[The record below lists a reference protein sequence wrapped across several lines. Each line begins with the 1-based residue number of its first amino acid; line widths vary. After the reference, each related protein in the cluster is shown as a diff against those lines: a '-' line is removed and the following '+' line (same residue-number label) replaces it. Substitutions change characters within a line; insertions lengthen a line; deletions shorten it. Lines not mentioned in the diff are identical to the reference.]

1 MAVVELQRTRTEIL
15 LSKQA
20 RCSTK
25 KKLSGHERVLQVL
38 VPDDRHA
45 FVGPAAQQATAP
57 PCTAATA
64 DPRGRQ
70 RRAAEDGHGASGE
83 PDEGGYRQI
92 LEPGLEPVEA
102 DAREQVVLAGGG
114 GGSGRRH
121 GGACQGDAGAT
132 GGGRQRAGPGRRH
145 AANSTTADAAGLG
158 GGPVEGLGAVA
169 AVPALQQEG
178 VERTVV
184 ALLVEPSVPWGRLP
198 VGARGGAG
206 VRDGR
211 RVADATTADAAG
223 LVRGHAEV
231 GGLVGEDPAVDVA
244 VGGVPVAVV
253 RFPQRVVPLVLSIGN
268 EVAARGRSRSRRRGH
283 SRRRPRGGRGGRRA
297 GRRRRSAAGGSA
309 AGGGR
314 GGRRARQ
321 A

>member
-145 AANSTTADAAGLG
+145 AANSTTADAAGL
-158 GGPVEGLGAVA
+158 
-169 AVPALQQEG
+169 
-178 VERTVV
+178 
-184 ALLVEPSVPWGRLP
+184 
-198 VGARGGAG
+198 
-206 VRDGR
+206 
-211 RVADATTADAAG
+211 
-223 LVRGHAEV
+223 VRGHAEV